1 MRLVEKYG
9 SIIIAF
15 SFLLVVLGVVAGLKL
30 PNALLPKIDRAQIA
44 VVTAWPGKTAAEIE
58 QSLISPLE
66 RQLAGLSQLKNLQ
79 TNISNGQAWTTLNFH
94 YQADMEKIYMEVLA
108 RINQVSDWPSQ
119 VAKPRVIDFSNGA
132 GSTLASLFLY
142 SETEKSQEDFMHAYR
157 AYVEPAMTDIPGITN
172 INMDNNRLAQRVD
185 IEFNPQKLTQF
196 SLRID
201 QVTRKL
207 QGLIDRSG
215 DSLVLGSK
223 EYDLH
228 FKGQMGLNEL
238 RNLPI
243 AVTGIRVVRLG
254 EVATVHKRFVYD
266 WSYSTFKGNQSI
278 YFFLQ
283 PDKDINVLETIDLIK
298 ETLTELNEGP
308 LSSLDLKVVMSRDN
322 SLPIKQALL
331 MVYGNL
337 LLGVLLACAFLY
349 YFIRNLRVVFLIF
362 VSIPV
367 CLSLVL
373 LGMQVGG
380 RSLNLI
386 SLAGMAL
393 SVGLLLDA
401 SIIIVENIQRLRS
414 TGLSL
419 LESCRQGVLQVRAAL
434 ISSTLSSIVIFV
446 PIVLMHSE
454 VSQLFG
460 DLAYTISSALV
471 ASILVALFLLP
482 ALSRQL
488 LPEQTFATGKELS
501 DKWTMFVTAPSR
513 SKPQGWVWLVLAIP
527 GALLAS
533 WFMKP
538 ELDLLPNPKE
548 NIVMVYTAFDEPLSV
563 SAAKEQIG
571 NVIEQ
576 RIAAQQQVGDHPV
589 FDIHG
594 SFCHRAY
601 CLLYFY
607 PEGNWD
613 FPEFKK
619 WVDTEIV
626 QDLPDARTYV
636 YQGTLLRLALPDAR
650 TSQLDLKGLSMP
662 ELQLVGQELLAHLI
676 KAFPD
681 ARITEV
687 IPMRDTVA
695 RVEFK
700 PKADTLAFMGMS
712 QAELNQILVTLTDGA
727 YLGQFYADGDTLPF
741 YLKGQTPEHL
751 EQLLETE
758 IMVPNQGLHPLRSLV
773 DTQLTLAPSAIYRTD
788 REVSMS
794 INLVPANGQAVG
806 PFITQVKAEVAA
818 YLAQRPNQDLFI
830 NYRGSAD
837 QLSGFL
843 AEFFQMFLVSLLIL
857 FLLIRIALNSWSL
870 AVAVMLSM
878 PLALL
883 GGMLCLKVV
892 DYFAPQNLD
901 IVTMIGFIILM
912 GLVINN
918 AILLASQYRSA
929 MVAGQNQQQAIIQ
942 STGYRMRAIYMS
954 TGTSVFGMLPL
965 MLSPGDGSEIYRGL
979 AAVIVGGMLFSA
991 LFSLG
996 FISALLSQP
1005 VFNRQP
1011 QFKGASE
1018 TENKPLLESK

>member
-1 MRLVEKYG
+1 MRLFEKYG

-15 SFLLVVLGVVAGLKL
+15 SFLLVVLGVLAGLKL

-44 VVTAWPGKTAAEIE
+44 VVTSWPGKTAAEIE

-66 RQLAGLSQLKNLQ
+66 RQLSGLGQLKNLQ
-79 TNISNGQAWTTLNFH
+79 TNIANGQAWTTLNFH
-94 YQADMEKIYMEVLA
+94 YQADMEQTYMEVLA
-108 RINQVSDWPSQ
+108 RINQVPDWPSQ
-119 VAKPRVIDFSNGA
+119 VAKPRVIDYSNGA

-142 SETEKSQEDFMHAYR
+142 SDTQKSQADFMHAYR

-172 INMDNNRLAQRVD
+172 INMDNNLLAQRVD
-185 IEFNPQKLTQF
+185 IEFDPQKLTQY
-196 SLRID
+196 SLSID

-207 QGLIDRSG
+207 QGLVDRSG
-215 DSLVLGSK
+215 DSLLLGSK

-228 FKGQMGLNEL
+228 FKGQMALSEL
-238 RNLPI
+238 SNLPI
-243 AVTGIRVVRLG
+243 AVTGVRVVRLG
-254 EVATVHKRFVYD
+254 EVASVHKRFVYD
-266 WSYSTFKGNQSI
+266 WSYSAFKGNQAI
-278 YFFLQ
+278 YFYLQ

-298 ETLTELNEGP
+298 ATLAELNEGP

-331 MVYGNL
+331 LVYGNL
-337 LLGVLLACAFLY
+337 LLGVLLACGFLY

-373 LGMQVGG
+373 LGMQLGG

-460 DLAYTISSALV
+460 DLAFTISSALV
-471 ASILVALFLLP
+471 ASIMVALFLLP

-488 LPEQTFATGKELS
+488 LPGQKVVKGKELS
-501 DKWTMFVTAPSR
+501 NKWTMFVTAPSR
-513 SKPQGWVWLVLAIP
+513 SKLQGRVWLILAIP
-527 GALLAS
+527 GALLIS
-533 WFMKP
+533 WWIKP

-563 SAAKEQIG
+563 TAAKAQIG
-571 NVIEQ
+571 DVIEQ
-576 RIAAQQQVGDHPV
+576 RIAVQKQLGDHPA

-594 SFCHRAY
+594 SFCNSTY
-601 CLLYFY
+601 CLVYFY
-607 PEGNWD
+607 PEGSWD
-613 FPEFKK
+613 FPVFKK
-619 WVDTEIV
+619 WVDTQIV

-650 TSQLDLKGLSMP
+650 TSQLDLKGLSMAQ
-662 ELQLVGQELLAHLI
+662 LQQAGQELLAHLV
-676 KAFPD
+676 KTFPE

-695 RVEFK
+695 RVEFS
-700 PKADTLAFMGMS
+700 PKADALAFMGMS
-712 QAELNQILVTLTDGA
+712 QAQLNQILVTLTDGA
-727 YLGQFYADGDTLPF
+727 YLGQFYADSDTLPF
-741 YLKGQTPEHL
+741 YLKGQPPEHL
-751 EQLLETE
+751 EQLLQTE
-758 IMVPNQGLHPLRSLV
+758 VMIPNHGLHPLRSLV
-773 DTQLTLAPSAIYRTD
+773 ETQLSLAPSAIYRTD

-794 INLVPANGQAVG
+794 INLVPANGQPVG

-843 AEFFQMFLVSLLIL
+843 TEFFQMFFVSLLIL
-857 FLLIRIALNSWSL
+857 FLLIRVALNSWSL
-870 AVAVMLSM
+870 ALAVMLSM
-878 PLALL
+878 PLAIF
-883 GGMLCLKVV
+883 GGMLCLKIV

-929 MVAGQNQQQAIIQ
+929 MVSGQSQQQAIIQ
-942 STGYRMRAIYMS
+942 STSYRMRAIYMS

-979 AAVIVGGMLFSA
+979 AAVIVGGMSFSA

-996 FISALLSQP
+996 FMSALLSLSIFSKQS
-1005 VFNRQP
+1005 QLIHD
-1011 QFKGASE
+1011 SE
-1018 TENKPLLESK
+1018 TENEPVLGN

>member
-1 MRLVEKYG
+1 MRLVEKYS

-15 SFLLVVLGVVAGLKL
+15 SFLLVVLGILAGVKL

-58 QSLISPLE
+58 QSLVSPLE
-66 RQLAGLSQLKNLQ
+66 RQLSGLSQLKNLQ
-79 TNISNGQAWTTLNFH
+79 TNITNGQAWTTLNFH
-94 YQADMEKIYMEVLA
+94 YQAEMEKVYMEVLA
-108 RINQVSDWPSQ
+108 RINQVPDWPSQ
-119 VAKPRVIDFSNGA
+119 VAKPRVIDYSNGA

-142 SETEKSQEDFMHAYR
+142 SDTEKSQEDFMHAYR
-157 AYVEPAMTDIPGITN
+157 AYVEPAITDIPGITS

-185 IEFNPQKLTQF
+185 IEFDPQKLTQL
-196 SLRID
+196 SLSID

-207 QGLIDRSG
+207 QGLVDRSG
-215 DSLVLGSK
+215 DSLLLGSK

-228 FKGQMGLNEL
+228 FKGQMALSEL
-238 RNLPI
+238 RNLPV
-243 AVTGIRVVRLG
+243 AVTGVRVVRLG
-254 EVATVHKRFVYD
+254 ELATVHKRFVYD
-266 WSYSTFKGNQSI
+266 WSYSTFKGNQAI
-278 YFFLQ
+278 YFYLQ

-298 ETLTELNEGP
+298 ATLAELNEGP

-331 MVYGNL
+331 LVYGNL
-337 LLGVLLACAFLY
+337 LLGVLLACGFLY
-349 YFIRNLRVVFLIF
+349 YFIRNMRVVFLIF

-373 LGMQVGG
+373 LGMQLGG

-401 SIIIVENIQRLRS
+401 SIIIVENIQRLRN

-419 LESCRQGVLQVRAAL
+419 IESCRLGVLQVRAAL

-460 DLAYTISSALV
+460 DLAFTISSALV

-488 LPEQTFATGKELS
+488 LPSQQIVTGKELS
-501 DKWTMFVTAPSR
+501 NKWTMFVTAPSR
-513 SKPQGWVWLVLAIP
+513 SKLQGTVWLVLAIP
-527 GALLAS
+527 GALIFS
-533 WFMKP
+533 WWMKP

-563 SAAKEQIG
+563 NAAKLQIG
-571 NVIEQ
+571 DVMEQ
-576 RIAAQQQVGDHPV
+576 RIAAQKEQGAHPA

-594 SFCHRAY
+594 SFCNPAY

-607 PEGNWD
+607 PEGKWD
-613 FPEFKK
+613 FPAFKK

-650 TSQLDLKGLSMP
+650 TSQLDLKGLKLP
-662 ELQLVGQELLAHLI
+662 ELQKAGQELLAHLI
-676 KAFPD
+676 KTFPD

-695 RVEFK
+695 RIEFK
-700 PKADTLAFMGMS
+700 PKVDTLAFMGLS

-727 YLGQFYADGDTLPF
+727 YLGQFYADSDTLPF

-751 EQLLETE
+751 EQLLQTE
-758 IMVPNQGLHPLRSLV
+758 VMIPNQGLHPLRSLV
-773 DTQLTLAPSAIYRTD
+773 ETQLSLAPSAIYRTD

-794 INLVPANGQAVG
+794 INLVPANGQPVG
-806 PFITQVKAEVAA
+806 PFITQVKAEVEA
-818 YLAQRPNQDLFI
+818 YLAQRPEQGLFI

-843 AEFFQMFLVSLLIL
+843 TEFFQMFCISLLIL
-857 FLLIRIALNSWSL
+857 FLLIRMALNSWSL
-870 AVAVMLSM
+870 AMAVMLSM
-878 PLALL
+878 PLALI

-929 MVAGQNQQQAIIQ
+929 MASGQSQQQAIVQ
-942 STGYRMRAIYMS
+942 SSRYRMRAIYMS
-954 TGTSVFGMLPL
+954 TGTSIFGMLPL

-979 AAVIVGGMLFSA
+979 AAVIVGGMTFSA

-996 FISALLSQP
+996 FMSALLSLP
-1005 VFNRQP
+1005 IFNKQP
-1011 QFKGASE
+1011 QLRHDSE
-1018 TENKPLLESK
+1018 NEPMLESQ

>member
-15 SFLLVVLGVVAGLKL
+15 SFLLVLLGVFAGLKL

-44 VVTAWPGKTAAEIE
+44 VVTSWPGKTAAEIE

-66 RQLAGLSQLKNLQ
+66 RQLAGLGQLKNMQ

-94 YQADMEKIYMEVLA
+94 YQADMEKVYMEVLA
-108 RINQVSDWPSQ
+108 RINQVPDWPSQ

-185 IEFNPQKLTQF
+185 IEFDPQKLTQF
-196 SLRID
+196 SLTID

-215 DSLVLGSK
+215 DSLMLGSK

-228 FKGQMGLNEL
+228 FKGQMALNEL
-238 RNLPI
+238 RSLPV

-266 WSYSTFKGNQSI
+266 WSYSSFKGNQSI

-298 ETLTELNEGP
+298 ATLAELNEGP

-322 SLPIKQALL
+322 SIPIKQALL
-331 MVYGNL
+331 LVYGNL
-337 LLGVLLACAFLY
+337 LLGVLLACGFLY

-373 LGMQVGG
+373 LGMQLGG

-419 LESCRQGVLQVRAAL
+419 LQSCRQGVLQVRAAL

-460 DLAYTISSALV
+460 DLAFTISSALV

-488 LPEQTFATGKELS
+488 LPNKQVSSGKQLS
-501 DKWTMFVTAPSR
+501 KKWTTFVTAPSR
-513 SKPQGWVWLVLAIP
+513 SKLQGAVWLIIAIP
-527 GALLAS
+527 GALLIS
-533 WFMKP
+533 WWMKP

-548 NIVMVYTAFDEPLSV
+548 NIVLVYTAFDEPLSV
-563 SAAKEQIG
+563 NAAKLQIG
-571 NVIEQ
+571 DVMEQ
-576 RIAAQQQVGDHPV
+576 RIAAQKELGNNPT

-594 SFCHRAY
+594 AFCRPAN

-607 PEGNWD
+607 PEGDWD
-613 FPEFKK
+613 FPAFKK
-619 WVDTEIV
+619 WVESEIV
-626 QDLPDARTYV
+626 KDLPDARTYV

-650 TSQLDLKGLSMP
+650 TSQLDLKGLRMP
-662 ELQLVGQELLAHLI
+662 ELQKAGQALLNHLVET
-676 KAFPD
+676 FPD

-695 RVEFK
+695 RIEFT
-700 PKADTLAFMGMS
+700 PKVDTLAFMGMS
-712 QAELNQILVTLTDGA
+712 QSELNQILVTLTDGA
-727 YLGQFYADGDTLPF
+727 YLGQFYADSDTLPF
-741 YLKGQTPEHL
+741 YLKGKTPEHL
-751 EQLLETE
+751 EQLLQTE
-758 IMVPNQGLHPLRSLV
+758 VMIPNHGLHPIRSLV
-773 DTQLTLAPSAIYRTD
+773 DTQLNLAPSAIYRTD

-794 INLVPANGQAVG
+794 INLVPASGQPVG
-806 PFITQVKAEVAA
+806 PFISQVKAEVDAF
-818 YLAQRPNQDLFI
+818 LAKRQEQGLYI

-843 AEFFQMFLVSLLIL
+843 TEFFQMFLVSLLIL
-857 FLLIRIALNSWSL
+857 FLLIRVALSSWSL
-870 AVAVMLSM
+870 AIAVMLSM

-883 GGMLCLKVV
+883 GGMLCLKLV

-929 MVAGQNQQQAIIQ
+929 MAAGQTQQQAIIQ

-954 TGTSVFGMLPL
+954 TGTSIFGMLPL

-979 AAVIVGGMLFSA
+979 AAVIVGGMTFSA

-996 FISALLSQP
+996 FMSALLSLP
-1005 VFNRQP
+1005 IFNMQP
-1011 QFKGASE
+1011 QLKDNP
-1018 TENKPLLESK
+1018 ENEPVLES